1 VGLVTSSGPQLEA
14 QEKKPSNRA
23 VISLRGVEKYF
34 PIKEGTLQRVAG
46 HVRAVDGVSFEVRPG
61 ETMGLVGESGCGKT
75 TLGRCISG
83 LVAPTGGKVYFRL
96 SDEDAARLDVIDSIP
111 EAERSAEQRKQVE
124 RIDDNHRIDG
134 LSGKAWRVYRRNC
147 QVVFQDSF
155 SSLNPRQLVKD
166 IVGRPLRVHK
176 EASGQE
182 LIERVVSLLESV
194 GLGRQHLYRYPHQFS
209 GGQRQRISIA
219 RALALDPE
227 FIVLDEPTSALD
239 VSVQAQILNLLHE
252 LQRERGLTYLFISHD
267 LGVVRLMSD
276 RIAVMYL
283 GKVAEYGTAEELF
296 GDPRHP
302 YTEALL
308 AANPDI
314 RSEKSEMRGLQGT
327 VPDPA
332 NPPEGCRFHTR
343 CPVATPVCGW
353 EVDDAVAWLQT
364 HEKLLDALTNV
375 ERRSNFDATLE
386 FFDEAAASAVGN
398 AIQNGD
404 VPPPMKA
411 ALERMSTEGKKVHIS
426 LVPVDPVELE
436 DIGGGH
442 LTACILHTS
451 QHGDR
456 GVNPGQ
462 PNADSTRRTEANPSR
477 ASTTNSNA
485 L

>member
-1 VGLVTSSGPQLEA
+1 MSA
-14 QEKKPSNRA
+14 QEPGTAERA
-23 VISLRGVEKYF
+23 VISLRGVEKHY
-34 PIKEGTLQRVAG
+34 PIKEGTMQRVVG

-83 LVAPTGGKVYFRL
+83 LVPASGGKIYFRL
-96 SDEDAARLDVIDSIP
+96 PDEDAAKLDVIPD
-111 EAERSAEQRKQVE
+111 AERTAEQRKEVE
-124 RIDDNHRIDG
+124 RIDASHRVDV
-134 LSGKAWRVYRRNC
+134 LSGKAWRSYRRNC

-166 IVGRPLRVHK
+166 IVGRPLQVHK

-182 LIERVVSLLESV
+182 LTERVVSLLESV

-252 LQRERGLTYLFISHD
+252 LQTERGLTYLFISHD
-267 LGVVRLMSD
+267 LGVVKLMSD

-283 GKVAEYGTAEELF
+283 GKVAEHGTAAELF
-296 GDPRHP
+296 EEPRHP

-314 RSEKSEMRGLQGT
+314 AAEESKMRGLQGT

-343 CPVATPVCGW
+343 CPVATPACGW
-353 EVDDAVAWLQT
+353 EVDDVVAWLED
-364 HEKLLDALTNV
+364 HETLLAGLTSV
-375 ERRSNFDATLE
+375 ERRSNFDATLV
-386 FFDEAAASAVGN
+386 FADESSASAVAG
-398 AIQNGD
+398 AIDHGD
-404 VPPPMKA
+404 VPPAMRA
-411 ALERMSTEGKKVHIS
+411 ALEKVHTEDRSVHITFY
-426 LVPVDPVELE
+426 PVEPVELE

-442 LTACILHTS
+442 LTACLLYTEQGLSTWPPQPSADNTS
-451 QHGDR
+451 R
-456 GVNPGQ
+456 P
-462 PNADSTRRTEANPSR
+462 AANPSNAR
-477 ASTTNSNA
+477 TTSSNA
-485 L
+485 R

>member
-1 VGLVTSSGPQLEA
+1 MTSLRDA
-14 QEKKPSNRA
+14 KEKRQPLTASRS

-34 PIKEGTLQRVAG
+34 PVKEGTLQRVVG

-61 ETMGLVGESGCGKT
+61 ETVGLVGESGCGKT

-83 LVAPTGGKVYFRL
+83 LTQVTAGRIYFRL
-96 SDEDAARLDVIDSIP
+96 SDEDAARLDAI
-111 EAERSAEQRKQVE
+111 EATTPSERTREQVRELK
-124 RIDDNHRIDG
+124 RIEENHRIDQ
-134 LSGKAWRVYRRNC
+134 LEGKAWKTYRRNC
-147 QVVFQDSF
+147 QVVFQDSY

-166 IVGRPLRVHK
+166 IVGRPLRVWN

-182 LIERVVSLLESV
+182 LTERVVSLLESV
-194 GLGRQHLYRYPHQFS
+194 GLRRHHMYRFPHQFS

-239 VSVQAQILNLLHE
+239 VSVQAQILNLLYD
-252 LQRERGLTYLFISHD
+252 LQRDRGLTYLFISHD

-283 GKVAEYGTAEELF
+283 GKVAEQGTSTELF
-296 GDPRHP
+296 EDPRHP

-314 RSEKSEMRGLQGT
+314 NAKESTMKGLRGH

-343 CPVATPVCGW
+343 CPVVTPACGW
-353 EVDDAVAWLQT
+353 EVDDAVSWLHD
-364 HEKLLDALTNV
+364 HEALAEGLAAV
-375 ERRSNFDATLE
+375 ERRSKFDATLVFHTE
-386 FFDEAAASAVGN
+386 DQAASAVG
-398 AIQNGD
+398 AFQQGD
-404 VPPPMKA
+404 VQPSMRA
-411 ALERMSTEGKKVHIS
+411 ALEDMSTDGRKVSIRF
-426 LVPVDPVELE
+426 LPVPPVELE
-436 DIGGGH
+436 EIGDGR

-451 QHGDR
+451 R
-456 GVNPGQ
+456 G
-462 PNADSTRRTEANPSR
+462 TRI
-477 ASTTNSNA
+477 
-485 L
+485 

>member
-1 VGLVTSSGPQLEA
+1 MTAVSPASNSVAQASSER
-14 QEKKPSNRA
+14 S

-34 PIKEGTLQRVAG
+34 PIKEGALQRVVG
-46 HVRAVDGVSFEVRPG
+46 HVRAVDGVSFDIRPG
-61 ETMGLVGESGCGKT
+61 ETVGLVGESGCGKT
-75 TLGRCISG
+75 TLGRCISA
-83 LVAPTGGKVYFRL
+83 LTPTTGGKIYFRL
-96 SDEDAARLDVIDSIP
+96 GDDDAARLDEIEAVP
-111 EAERSAEQRKQVE
+111 EAERTQDQLAEIE
-124 RIDDNHRIDG
+124 RIDAGHRIDQ
-134 LSGKAWRVYRRNC
+134 LSGAAWRTYRRNC

-166 IVGRPLRVHK
+166 IVGRPLRVYK
-176 EASGQE
+176 EASGNE
-182 LIERVVSLLESV
+182 LTDRVVSLLESV

-252 LQRERGLTYLFISHD
+252 LQQERGLTYLFISHD

-276 RIAVMYL
+276 RISVMYL
-283 GKVAEYGTAEELF
+283 GEVVEQGTALELF
-296 GDPRHP
+296 ETPRHP

-314 RSEKSEMRGLQGT
+314 SSDSMEMKGLHGT

-343 CPVATPVCGW
+343 CPVATSACGW

-364 HEKLLDALTNV
+364 QEALLGALVDV
-375 ERRSNFDATLE
+375 ERQSNFDATLV
-386 FFDEAAASAVGN
+386 FQTADAAAAVT
-398 AIQNGD
+398 AAMMEGD
-404 VPPPMKA
+404 VPSPMKG
-411 ALERMSTEGKKVHIS
+411 ALADLSTDETRVRIS
-426 LVPVDPVELE
+426 FMPVEPVRLV

-442 LTACILHTS
+442 ITSCILHT
-451 QHGDR
+451 GR
-456 GVNPGQ
+456 
-462 PNADSTRRTEANPSR
+462 
-477 ASTTNSNA
+477 
-485 L
+485 

>member
-1 VGLVTSSGPQLEA
+1 MTSAITGVGTQETTASG
-14 QEKKPSNRA
+14 RA
-23 VISLRGVEKYF
+23 VISLRGVEKHF
-34 PIKEGTLQRVAG
+34 PIKEGAMQRVVG
-46 HVRAVDGVSFEVRPG
+46 HVRAVDGVSFDIRPG
-61 ETMGLVGESGCGKT
+61 ETVGLVGESGCGKT

-83 LVAPTGGKVYFRL
+83 LVPPSGGKIYFRL
-96 SDEDAARLDVIDSIP
+96 GDEDTATLDEIDATP
-111 EAERSAEQRKQVE
+111 EDRRTKDQLAQLQ
-124 RIDDNHRIDG
+124 RIDTDHRIDQ
-134 LSGKAWRVYRRNC
+134 LEGKAFRAYRRNC

-166 IVGRPLRVHK
+166 TVGRPLRVWK
-176 EASGQE
+176 EASGQD
-182 LIERVVSLLESV
+182 LTERVVSLLESV

-252 LQRERGLTYLFISHD
+252 LQKDRGLTYMFISHD

-283 GKVAEYGTAEELF
+283 GKVAEQGTATELF
-296 GDPRHP
+296 EDPRHP

-314 RSEKSEMRGLQGT
+314 NAETSEMKGLRGA

-343 CPVATPVCGW
+343 CPVATPICGW
-353 EVDDAVAWLQT
+353 EVDDAVAWLGT
-364 HEKLLDALTNV
+364 HETILSGLTGV
-375 ERRSNFDATLE
+375 ERRSNFDATLA
-386 FFDEAAASAVGN
+386 FQDEAAAGAVGR
-398 AIQNGD
+398 QVENGD
-404 VPPPMKA
+404 IPPSMKA
-411 ALERMSTEGKKVHIS
+411 AMAGFSTDGNKVT
-426 LVPVDPVELE
+426 LTFQPVSEVELE

-442 LTACILHTS
+442 LTACVLYTS
-451 QHGDR
+451 QRDR
-456 GVNPGQ
+456 AIGSSG
-462 PNADSTRRTEANPSR
+462 
-477 ASTTNSNA
+477 
-485 L
+485 

>member
-1 VGLVTSSGPQLEA
+1 VV
-14 QEKKPSNRA
+14 
-23 VISLRGVEKYF
+23 
-34 PIKEGTLQRVAG
+34 G
-46 HVRAVDGVSFEVRPG
+46 HVRAVDGVSFDIRPG
-61 ETMGLVGESGCGKT
+61 ETVGLVGESGCGKT

-83 LVAPTGGKVYFRL
+83 LVPPSGGKIYFRL
-96 SDEDAARLDVIDSIP
+96 TDADAATLDQIDATP
-111 EAERSAEQRKQVE
+111 EDRRTKDQLAVVE
-124 RIDDNHRIDG
+124 RIDTEHRIDH
-134 LSGKAWRVYRRNC
+134 LEGKAFRAYRRNC

-166 IVGRPLRVHK
+166 IVGRPLRVWK

-182 LIERVVSLLESV
+182 LTERVVVLLESV

-252 LQRERGLTYLFISHD
+252 LQKDRGLTYMFISHD

-283 GKVAEYGTAEELF
+283 GKVAEQGTAAELF
-296 GDPRHP
+296 EDPRHP

-314 RSEKSEMRGLQGT
+314 NAEVSEMRGLRGA

-343 CPVATPVCGW
+343 CPVATPICGW
-353 EVDDAVAWLQT
+353 EVDDAVAWLGT
-364 HEKLLDALTNV
+364 HETLLAGLTDV
-375 ERRSNFDATLE
+375 ERRTNFDATLA
-386 FFDEAAASAVGN
+386 FQDEAAAAAVGH
-398 AIQNGD
+398 AVRNGD
-404 VPPPMKA
+404 MPASMKEA
-411 ALERMSTEGKKVHIS
+411 MEGFSTEGTKVT
-426 LVPVDPVELE
+426 LTFKPVGEVELE
-436 DIGGGH
+436 DVGGGH
-442 LTACILHTS
+442 LTACVLHTS
-451 QHGDR
+451 Q
-456 GVNPGQ
+456 
-462 PNADSTRRTEANPSR
+462 PNRV
-477 ASTTNSNA
+477 
-485 L
+485 

>member
-1 VGLVTSSGPQLEA
+1 MTSVSAESGARQ
-14 QEKKPSNRA
+14 QSTGDRA

-34 PIKEGTLQRVAG
+34 SIKEGALQRVVG

-83 LVAPTGGKVYFRL
+83 LVSPTGGKIYFRL
-96 SDEDAARLDVIDSIP
+96 PDAAAARLDEIDAIP
-111 EAERSAEQRKQVE
+111 ENERTQEQRKQVA
-124 RIDDNHRIDG
+124 RIDAEHGITH
-134 LSGKAWRVYRRNC
+134 LSGAAWRGYRRNC

-166 IVGRPLRVHK
+166 IVGRPLRVYK

-182 LIERVVSLLESV
+182 LTEKVVSLLESV

-252 LQRERGLTYLFISHD
+252 LQTERGLTYLFISHD

-283 GKVAEYGTAEELF
+283 GKIAEHGTANELF
-296 GDPRHP
+296 EDPRHP
-302 YTEALL
+302 YTGALL

-314 RSEKSEMRGLQGT
+314 SAEVSEMKGLSGT

-343 CPVATPVCGW
+343 CPVATPACGW

-364 HEKLLDALTNV
+364 NETLLAGLTDV
-375 ERRSNFDATLE
+375 ERRSNFDATLV
-386 FFDEAAASAVGN
+386 FGDAAAAGAVGN

-404 VPPPMKA
+404 VPAPMRA
-411 ALERMSTEGKKVHIS
+411 ALNDLSIDETKVHIRFT
-426 LVPVDPVELE
+426 PVEPVELE
-436 DIGGGH
+436 DIGDGH
-442 LTACILHTS
+442 LTACLLYTS
-451 QHGDR
+451 R
-456 GVNPGQ
+456 GRGN
-462 PNADSTRRTEANPSR
+462 RE
-477 ASTTNSNA
+477 
-485 L
+485 

>member
-1 VGLVTSSGPQLEA
+1 MDRATSGRS
-14 QEKKPSNRA
+14 
-23 VISLRGVEKYF
+23 VISLRGVEKHF
-34 PIKEGTLQRVAG
+34 PIKEGALQRVVG
-46 HVRAVDGVSFEVRPG
+46 HVRAVDGVSFDIRPG
-61 ETMGLVGESGCGKT
+61 ETVGLVGESGCGKT

-83 LVAPTGGKVYFRL
+83 LVPPSGGKIYFRL
-96 SDEDAARLDVIDSIP
+96 TDADAATLDQIDATP
-111 EAERSAEQRKQVE
+111 EDRRTKDQLAVVE
-124 RIDDNHRIDG
+124 RIDTEHRIDH
-134 LSGKAWRVYRRNC
+134 LEGKAFRAYRRNC

-166 IVGRPLRVHK
+166 IVGRPLRVWK

-182 LIERVVSLLESV
+182 LTERVVVLLESV

-252 LQRERGLTYLFISHD
+252 LQKDRGLTCMFISHD

-283 GKVAEYGTAEELF
+283 GKVAEQGTAAELF
-296 GDPRHP
+296 EDPRHP

-314 RSEKSEMRGLQGT
+314 NAEVSEMRGLRGA

-343 CPVATPVCGW
+343 CPVATPICGW
-353 EVDDAVAWLQT
+353 EVDDAVAWLGT
-364 HEKLLDALTNV
+364 HETLLAGLTDV
-375 ERRSNFDATLE
+375 ERRTNFDATLA
-386 FFDEAAASAVGN
+386 FQDEAAAAAVGH
-398 AIQNGD
+398 AVRNGD
-404 VPPPMKA
+404 MPASMKEA
-411 ALERMSTEGKKVHIS
+411 MEGFSTEGTKVT
-426 LVPVDPVELE
+426 LTFKPVGEVELE
-436 DIGGGH
+436 DLGGGH
-442 LTACILHTS
+442 LTACVLHTS
-451 QHGDR
+451 Q
-456 GVNPGQ
+456 
-462 PNADSTRRTEANPSR
+462 PNRV
-477 ASTTNSNA
+477 
-485 L
+485 